1 MANQETG
8 QGLPLAEVAD
18 EMLAETVEA
27 TSAEDAAQAA
37 VADEVLAKVA
47 AGVVE
52 GDGLPEH
59 TGPPTVAVLGG
70 WLAGQECPPEVWA
83 EANERLGPVVSS
95 LIADDTEAWLTS
107 LRANGVVHF
116 MIRTEPSLHGVAGER
131 QSIPISASLT
141 IEDLDKAWQDYR
153 KGQPP
158 DRRTGFPLTPVVRA
172 WLHRPTVVE
181 PERRRRGIL
190 PRDTALRMNHRLPGF
205 DTPPPSRPGLVE
217 VPEVE
222 VPEVA
227 HLPGLVPDRPPLP
240 VLLDLYDR
248 ALQGAHTSKRGVAS
262 VAIRLFIE
270 SLLSLPAHA
279 RDGEL
284 HRLVLPVREVVGEWL
299 AWKIEHYR
307 PHETRGG
314 GALRRALAAVRDMAV
329 DMPRRDG
336 KTGQG
341 GWYYP
346 VMISAVEGLLLDN
359 RLEIIMRLPQ
369 GSGVGPPVDRQML
382 RKLGKTNSAAYRAH
396 LALCCEWDRVGGHRG
411 KLILPTRPVVLRNSV
426 GQLLSGRGDVLLDR
440 SGRPVTSHNDRR
452 AVQMGEREP
461 NPARTAYHAYDA
473 DGVLALCY
481 NLDTV
486 PADNR
491 RHYLDSAVRALET
504 MEQAGA
510 CVIERLNESPQSRG
524 LPWRIMPGGG

>member
-1 MANQETG
+1 MANHETG
-8 QGLPLAEVAD
+8 QGLPLAGRTD

-37 VADEVLAKVA
+37 AADEVLAKVA
-47 AGVVE
+47 ASVVE

-59 TGPPTVAVLGG
+59 TGPPTVAVLGR

-116 MIRTEPSLHGVAGER
+116 MIGTEPSLHGVAGER
-131 QSIPISASLT
+131 QSIPISASLS
-141 IEDLDKAWQDYR
+141 IEDLDYAWQDYR

-190 PRDTALRMNHRLPGF
+190 PRDTARRMNHRLPGF
-205 DTPPPSRPGLVE
+205 DTPPPSRPG
-217 VPEVE
+217 PVE

-227 HLPGLVPDRPPLP
+227 HLPGLIPDRPPLP

-248 ALQGAHTSKRGVAS
+248 AAWSANTSKRGVPS
-262 VAIRLFIE
+262 VAMRLFVE
-270 SLLSLPAHA
+270 ALLSLPSHA
-279 RDGEL
+279 RDGNL
-284 HRLVLPVREVVGEWL
+284 HRFILPVREVVGEWL
-299 AWKIEHYR
+299 AWDLRHYR
-307 PHETRGG
+307 PQETHGG

-336 KTGQG
+336 KPGQG

-346 VMISAVEGLLLDN
+346 VMISAVEGLALDN

-411 KLILPTRPVVLRNSV
+411 KLILPTRPVVLRNAS

-440 SGRPVTSHNDRR
+440 KGRPVTSHNDSR
-452 AVQMGEREP
+452 AVRTGEREP
-461 NPARTAYHAYDA
+461 NPARTVYQPYDA
-473 DGVLALCY
+473 YGVLALCY

-491 RHYLDSAVRALET
+491 RHYLNSAVRALET

-510 CVIERLNESPQSRG
+510 CVIERLNESPRSRG
-524 LPWRIMPGGG
+524 LPWRIMPAGVRG

>member
-1 MANQETG
+1 M
-8 QGLPLAEVAD
+8 
-18 EMLAETVEA
+18 
-27 TSAEDAAQAA
+27 
-37 VADEVLAKVA
+37 
-47 AGVVE
+47 
-52 GDGLPEH
+52 
-59 TGPPTVAVLGG
+59 
-70 WLAGQECPPEVWA
+70 
-83 EANERLGPVVSS
+83 
-95 LIADDTEAWLTS
+95 
-107 LRANGVVHF
+107 
-116 MIRTEPSLHGVAGER
+116 
-131 QSIPISASLT
+131 
-141 IEDLDKAWQDYR
+141 
-153 KGQPP
+153 
-158 DRRTGFPLTPVVRA
+158 
-172 WLHRPTVVE
+172 
-181 PERRRRGIL
+181 
-190 PRDTALRMNHRLPGF
+190 
-205 DTPPPSRPGLVE
+205 
-217 VPEVE
+217 
-222 VPEVA
+222 A

-359 RLEIIMRLPQ
+359 RLEIIMRLPP
-369 GSGVGPPVDRQML
+369 GVGRGAAGGPPDAPKTGQDQLGCLPRPPGAVL
-382 RKLGKTNSAAYRAH
+382 RMGPGRRA
-396 LALCCEWDRVGGHRG
+396 LG

-452 AVQMGEREP
+452 AVRTGEREP
-461 NPARTAYHAYDA
+461 NPARTVYHAYDA

-524 LPWRIMPGGG
+524 LPWWIMPAGVRG